1 MTPLEENFPLVS
13 LLNMDPTDRSV
24 DLDLLDRIVH
34 EWLLH
39 DFRSHGHADMPITW
53 SGEGEH
59 SARRLLYRSALER
72 LQKRLAVTQDY
83 EVHRILGFAGS
94 DYSDMAITF
103 LLYLIL
109 SEWFA

>member
-1 MTPLEENFPLVS
+1 MTPLSEHFPLIS
-13 LLNMDPTDRSV
+13 LLNRDPTDRSV

-39 DFRSHGHADMPITW
+39 DFRNHGHADMPISWT
-53 SGEGEH
+53 GDGEH
-59 SARRLLYRSALER
+59 AKRRLLYRSALER
-72 LQKRLAVTQDY
+72 LEARVAYTQSCD
-83 EVHRILGFAGS
+83 VHRAIGFAGS
-94 DYSDMAITF
+94 DFSDLAITF